1 MVKTHDSHTLHC
13 RTSPTATRTRWKL
26 NGDYLEPSPER
37 GVEIR
42 QNGDLHITSFK
53 HKPKEASHA
62 GVYQCVATTELGTL
76 VSREVTLERAGWYC
90 YKRSTDIKLAHTVV
104 ATTIL
109 GLDNA
114 VAI

>member
-13 RTSPTATRTRWKL
+13 RTSPTATQTRWKL

-62 GVYQCVATTELGTL
+62 GVYQCVAATELGTL
-76 VSREVTLERAGWYC
+76 VSREVTLERAGWYY
-90 YKRSTDIKLAHTVV
+90 YKQTADIKPDSHCC
-104 ATTIL
+104 
-109 GLDNA
+109 GNDNFGA
-114 VAI
+114 